1 MTTLRSQTIHRAF
14 LVAGLLLL
22 TLAGCDD
29 GDSGLVVTG
38 EYPVIWVE
46 RPIPREEVT
55 EGVGDVLPDNL
66 RDPGEFRPGA
76 RLMLKRRAAPAA
88 PAIDIT
94 TRLFAAGERYDVR
107 DVSPNWDGTK
117 ILFALRGPYID
128 DADDDEQPT
137 WNIWEYDIAG
147 DALRRVI
154 ASRLIAEEGHD
165 IMPAYLPDGRI
176 VFSSNRQRASRA
188 VLVDEGKPQ
197 FAMLDDD
204 DNEVFVLHVMAAD
217 GSDIHQ
223 ISFNAAHDLFPTVM
237 NNGRVLFSRQ
247 VQVGGRVAMHL
258 YSVRPDGR
266 DLAPAF
272 GGNSHDSAPD
282 RAGRAQQV
290 QFAKPRLLDD
300 GRVLVIERPYET
312 EFFGGALAVIDI
324 DSFSD
329 ETRRIDGSVANGGIS
344 AIDMSAFPGERLPSR
359 AGRYADAVPLADGT
373 GRLLVSWSACRLQ
386 AVAATPPRSVP
397 CAGNAIEDSDA
408 WRAQWREAPPIYG
421 VFVLDPADGSR
432 LPVVVPREE
441 TMFEHVAVVTPRPL
455 ATYLPDAEPG
465 VDVDQAWFDE
475 GVGVLDIRSVYD
487 LDGAFSAITNPGPP
501 FTSIGAF
508 ANPATAT
515 AAQRPARWLR
525 IEKIVAIPDRDVRD
539 ISPRAFG
546 VNAGNGMREILGYT
560 PIEPDGSVRVKV
572 PANVPFTFSIL
583 DRNGQRLTT
592 RHTAWLQLVPGEERQ
607 CAGCHSALSNAP
619 HGRGDSGIAPLHA
632 GAAGGAPFPNT
643 DPAKVANAGE
653 TMAQLRARLD
663 EDTLAPSVDVLFTDI
678 WTDAGLR
685 APDAPLAWLY
695 ADLATPVPTSAA
707 CQAAWA
713 PLCRVTIHYETH
725 IHPLWSRDRRV
736 FDTDGV
742 TELENHTCT
751 RSGCHNSR
759 DAADM
764 QVVPDAQ
771 LDLRDGYSGEVA
783 EHMSAYRELLA
794 ADNEQELDAETGT
807 LVDVLVPVRDGG
819 GNIVYQT
826 NEDGT
831 FVLDELGQRVP
842 ERTTVRVPAP
852 LVAGNARASTR
863 FFTLFRT
870 GTHAGRLSEAE
881 LRLVSEWVDIGAQ
894 YYNDPFT
901 APEN

>member
-1 MTTLRSQTIHRAF
+1 MTTLRRQTIHRAF

-46 RPIPREEVT
+46 RPIPRDEDT
-55 EGVGDVLPDNL
+55 GAVLPDNL

-107 DVSPNWDGTK
+107 DVSPSWDGTRV
-117 ILFALRGPYID
+117 LFALRGPYLE
-128 DADDDEQPT
+128 DAQDEDQPT
-137 WNIWEYDIAG
+137 WNIWEYDIAA
-147 DALRRVI
+147 DSLRRVI
-154 ASRLIAEEGHD
+154 ASGLIAEEGHD

-176 VFSSNRQRASRA
+176 VFASTRQRASRA

-197 FAMLDDD
+197 FPMLDDD
-204 DNEVFVLHVMAAD
+204 RNEVYVLHVMEAD

-258 YSVRPDGR
+258 YSARPDGR

-272 GGNSHDSAPD
+272 GGNSHDTAPD
-282 RAGRAQQV
+282 LAGRAQQV
-290 QFAKPRLLDD
+290 QFVKPRVLDD

-312 EFFGGALAVIDI
+312 GFFGGALAVIDI
-324 DSFSD
+324 GAFSD
-329 ETRRIDGSVANGGIS
+329 ETRRIDGSTGTGGIR
-344 AIDMSAFPGERLPSR
+344 AIDMEAFPGERLPSR
-359 AGRYADAVPLADGT
+359 AGRYADAVPLGDGT
-373 GRLLVSWSACRLQ
+373 GRLLVSWTSCRLQ
-386 AVAATPPRSVP
+386 TVAATPPRTVP
-397 CAGNAIEDSDA
+397 CAGSVIEDSDA

-421 VFVLDPADGSR
+421 VFVLDPANGAR
-432 LPVVVPREE
+432 LPVVVPRED
-441 TMFEHVAVVTPRPL
+441 TVYEHVAVVTPRPL

-465 VDVDQAWFDE
+465 VDVEQDWFDE
-475 GVGVLDIRSVYD
+475 GVGVLDIRSIYD

-501 FTSIGAF
+501 FTSIAAF
-508 ANPATAT
+508 ANPSVAT

-525 IEKIVAIPDRDVRD
+525 IEKLVAIPDREVRD
-539 ISPRAFG
+539 FRRSAFG
-546 VNAGNGMREILGYT
+546 ASNFMREILGYT

-583 DRNGQRLTT
+583 DNNGQRLNT
-592 RHTAWLQLVPGEERQ
+592 RHTAWLQLVPGEERR
-607 CAGCHSALSNAP
+607 CAGCHSTLSNAP
-619 HGRGDSGIAPLHA
+619 HGRSDSGIAPLHA

-663 EDTLAPSVDVLFTDI
+663 EDTLAPSMDVLFTDI
-678 WTDAGLR
+678 WTDASLR

-695 ADLATPVPTSAA
+695 ADLVTPPPTSAA
-707 CQAAWA
+707 CQAGWA
-713 PLCRVTIHYETH
+713 PLCRTTIHYEAH
-725 IHPLWSRDRRV
+725 IHPLWGRDRRV

-742 TELENHTCT
+742 TELANHTCT
-751 RSGCHNSR
+751 QSGCHTSR
-759 DAADM
+759 DTADM
-764 QVVPDAQ
+764 QVVPAAQ
-771 LDLRDGYSGEVA
+771 LDLRDGYSGEVTD
-783 EHMSAYRELLA
+783 HMNAYRELLF
-794 ADNEQELDAETGT
+794 ADNEQELDADTGT
-807 LVDVLVPVRDGG
+807 LRDRQVPVRDAG

-826 NEDGT
+826 NADGT
-831 FVLDELGQRVP
+831 FVLDEFGQRVP
-842 ERTTVRVPAP
+842 QLTTVRVPSP
-852 LVAGNARASTR
+852 LAAGNARGSTR

-870 GTHAGRLSEAE
+870 GSHAGRMTAAE
-881 LRLVSEWVDIGAQ
+881 LRLVSEWVDIGGQ
-894 YYNDPFT
+894 YYNDPFA
-901 APEN
+901 APLD